1 VSDTVYLLFVVAAI
15 LVPVC
20 GVLGV
25 LGAVLFFVIRR
36 NVGQAKSLAT
46 DWAALAQR
54 QGFTFDPGDLLRS
67 PTLSGLID
75 GQTVRL
81 TFGSY
86 QMGSGGLSYRYTQ
99 AVALVSAVGEV
110 WIADRRRQHHVER
123 VSGAEVGIGEPQFAA
138 SHVAVGQPVALVEAL
153 LTPALLARYRQLAIS
168 HVRLAG
174 GQLLVQRPG
183 HTSAEADSLALMQL
197 AAEVAGIAAAS
208 R

>member
-1 VSDTVYLLFVVAAI
+1 MDDTVYLLFAVGAI

-20 GVLGV
+20 GVLLV
-25 LGAVLFFVIRR
+25 FGAVLFFVIRR
-36 NVGQAKSLAT
+36 NAGQAKSLSA

-67 PTLSGLID
+67 PTLSGVIG
-75 GQTVRL
+75 GQSIRL
-81 TFGSY
+81 TFGTY
-86 QMGSGGLSYRYTQ
+86 KMGSGGMSYRYTQ
-99 AVALVSAVGEV
+99 SVAAVSAIGEV
-110 WIADRRRQHHVER
+110 WIADRRRQHHVDR
-123 VSGAEVGIGEPQFAA
+123 VSGAEVGIGDPQFAA
-138 SHVAVGQPVALVEAL
+138 SHVAAGHPPALVEAL

-197 AAEVAGIAAAS
+197 AADLASIAAAS